1 MRHSNPFKP
10 SAASLDRRGFLASA
24 AALASAGAFGA
35 PSFAEAPAP
44 PAAPT
49 GPFKLPALPYAYGA
63 LEPVIDTATMTIHH
77 SKHHQTYVDKLNTA
91 LVGQTELS
99 KKSVEALISALD
111 AVPEAIRGA
120 IRNHGGGHANHSL
133 FWKTLCP
140 PTKSGKP
147 SGKLASAIDGAF
159 GSFANFQAKLT
170 EAALGQFGS
179 GWAWL
184 VTAPGSAKLEVMATP
199 NQDSPLMVG
208 KTPLVGIDVWE
219 HAYYLKHQ
227 NRRPDYVAAWWG
239 VVNWDEVSKNFAT
252 A

>member
-1 MRHSNPFKP
+1 LSHSNQPP
-10 SAASLDRRGFLASA
+10 RPAALDRRGFLVSA
-24 AALASAGAFGA
+24 AALASAGALAA
-35 PSFAEAPAP
+35 PTAAQAP

-91 LVGQTELS
+91 LVGQAELS
-99 KKSVEALISALD
+99 KKSVEELISALD

-120 IRNHGGGHANHSL
+120 VRNHGGGHANHAL

-140 PTKSGKP
+140 PGKSGKP
-147 SGKLASAIDGAF
+147 GGKLAAAIDGAF
-159 GSFANFQAKLT
+159 GSFATFQGKLT

-184 VTAPGSAKLEVMATP
+184 VESGGKLEVMATP

-208 KTPLVGIDVWE
+208 KKPLVGIDVWE

-239 VVNWDEVSKNFAT
+239 VVNWNEVAKNLG
-252 A
+252 

>member
-1 MRHSNPFKP
+1 MPHSNQRK
-10 SAASLDRRGFLASA
+10 SSLDRRGFLASA
-24 AALASAGAFGA
+24 AALASAGAFAA
-35 PSFAEAPAP
+35 PSLAQAPAP

-49 GPFKLPALPYAYGA
+49 GPFKLPSLPYAYGA

-91 LVGQTELS
+91 LVGQPELS
-99 KKSVEALISALD
+99 KKSVEDLIANLD

-120 IRNHGGGHANHSL
+120 VRNHGGGHANHSL

-147 SGKLASAIDGAF
+147 GGKLASAIDGAF

-170 EAALGQFGS
+170 ESALGQFGS

-184 VTAPGSAKLEVMATP
+184 VESGGKLEVMATP
-199 NQDSPLMVG
+199 NQDSPRMVG
-208 KTPLVGIDVWE
+208 KKPLVGIDVWE

-239 VVNWDEVSKNFAT
+239 VVNWEEVAKNFA
-252 A
+252 AA